1 MSEKFT
7 GTLNI
12 NSAGS
17 ILCSMC
23 NHHIGDKGKSW
34 KVRAI
39 LKEKKMQGLG
49 GAPYSSGDKVLLR
62 CFYCPNCGALLDS
75 ETALP
80 EDPFLEDILES

>member
-1 MSEKFT
+1 
-7 GTLNI
+7 
-12 NSAGS
+12 
-17 ILCSMC
+17 
-23 NHHIGDKGKSW
+23 
-34 KVRAI
+34 
-39 LKEKKMQGLG
+39 MQGLG